1 MKSRKLRAK
10 REKNQYYSD
19 DEDSVTSDELE
30 HRNVVQQTEKEM
42 ELTDLGARLR
52 KYVSEELEGKLNESE
67 KDFQPGSKGQVL
79 DLVHPSLYC
88 YVDGQTQLIDSKV
101 TDEIRAFFKHRNE
114 NSTKVN
120 WTWVVEYAARD
131 ARRRGQTVSAVS
143 TDKVDPEVRFQWMPA
158 EFRMNEDGSV

>member
-52 KYVSEELEGKLNESE
+52 KYVSEELEGKLSESE
-67 KDFQPGSKGQVL
+67 KDFHPGSKGQVL

-88 YVDGQTQLIDSKV
+88 YIDGQTELIDSKI
-101 TDEIRAFFKHRNE
+101 TDEIRAFFKDKNDITTRKLLARKEKHRF
-114 NSTKVN
+114 S
-120 WTWVVEYAARD
+120 YIY
-131 ARRRGQTVSAVS
+131 RG
-143 TDKVDPEVRFQWMPA
+143 
-158 EFRMNEDGSV
+158 

>member
-42 ELTDLGARLR
+42 GLTDLGARLR
-52 KYVSEELEGKLNESE
+52 KYANEEMEGKLSESE
-67 KDFQPGSKGQVL
+67 KDFHPGSKGQVL

-88 YVDGQTQLIDSKV
+88 YVDGQSQLVDGKV
-101 TDEIRAFFKHRNE
+101 TDEIRAFFKDRND
-114 NSTKVN
+114 NT
-120 WTWVVEYAARD
+120 TRARQIRED
-131 ARRRGQTVSAVS
+131 KKYGRIVYDDPIVYINDDTQGGARVPAVR
-143 TDKVDPEVRFQWMPA
+143 DHF
-158 EFRMNEDGSV
+158 DG